1 MTSKERAN
9 LTSLAHDL
17 DPIFY
22 IGKASLTPQFTQGI
36 IDAFQTRE
44 LMKIGI
50 QKNCCEDALTLA
62 NTLAERTHS
71 QVVRVLGSKIILYK
85 KNDEL
90 HKPPQTHDTTDQK
103 PKRRSYVATDYK
115 PYQRANGS
123 LDRKPY
129 QQTNDSSDRKPYR
142 RSRDI

>member
-1 MTSKERAN
+1 MTSKERAD

-22 IGKASLTPQFTQGI
+22 IGKASITPQFTQGI

-50 QKNCCEDALTLA
+50 QKNCADDALTLA
-62 NTLAERTHS
+62 NMLAERTHS

-85 KNDEL
+85 KNDDL
-90 HKPPQTHDTTDQK
+90 HKPPQSHDKATQT
-103 PKRRSYVATDYK
+103 PKKRAYTKSTNSKHVRKLSEGEDDGEKGRYTRR
-115 PYQRANGS
+115 N
-123 LDRKPY
+123 L
-129 QQTNDSSDRKPYR
+129 
-142 RSRDI
+142 